1 MSTYAPFIEILKAAM
16 SILVL
21 ILTVTLLAAC
31 GRAKAQ
37 TVEDCARIYES
48 ELLAGKSSAVSNYYS
63 CALPLMTQ

>member
-1 MSTYAPFIEILKAAM
+1 M